1 MVWFDDLTQDLKYA
15 TRDDWAWIIST
26 VYSEGDVGRF
36 PSLALDEQ
44 GNPSISCYEQISS
57 GQWYIKFARWGGDK
71 WDIQRVDRLDS
82 VLLGHFGARKTSS
95 LVLGT
100 DDRPIVAYSDERV
113 IPEGWWDGSEW
124 NLETVYTA
132 SGTPLGQQ
140 VSLAVGGSGALHLTF
155 ADVTPKGGAG
165 VKGAVMYAL
174 GTPVVS

>member
-1 MVWFDDLTQDLKYA
+1 
-15 TRDDWAWIIST
+15 
-26 VYSEGDVGRF
+26 
-36 PSLALDEQ
+36 
-44 GNPSISCYEQISS
+44 
-57 GQWYIKFARWGGDK
+57 
-71 WDIQRVDRLDS
+71 VDRLDS

-113 IPEGWWDGSEW
+113 IPVGWRDGSEW

-140 VSLAVGGSGALHLTF
+140 VSLAVGGGSGALHLTF
-155 ADVTPKGGAG
+155 ADVTCKGGAG
-165 VKGAVMYAL
+165 AKGAVMYAL